1 MTARVL
7 IIDDSALMRGL
18 LENALNG
25 TAGVEVLGTAP
36 DASAARGAIKSLKPN
51 VLTLDIEMPG
61 LSGLEF
67 LEEIM
72 TTDPMPVIMVS
83 TLTGQG
89 TDSTLKALELGAID
103 FIEKP
108 VLRNT
113 EDRLNFKSRLS
124 QKVKSAATARVSKPL
139 PQPVSRPQ
147 WERATGANRAGKPAL
162 IAIGASTGGVT
173 AVKQV
178 LEALPPDCPPVAIV
192 QHMPPAYTARF
203 ANRLN
208 ASLPQ
213 TVKEA
218 IHGET
223 LKPGTVHLGPGGRH
237 LSIRKSSS
245 GYITMLSD
253 DPPVNGHRPSVDVF
267 FQSVA
272 KAAGP
277 SALGT
282 ILTGM
287 GRDGADGLLMMR
299 KAGASTFGEAEES
312 CVVYGMPK
320 AAFQIGAVAEQLP
333 VNSLSSRIAS
343 LL

>member
-18 LENALNG
+18 LENALEG
-25 TAGVEVLGTAP
+25 ASGVVVMGTAP
-36 DASAARGAIKSLKPN
+36 DANAARGAIKSLRPN

-72 TTDPMPVIMVS
+72 ATNPMPVIMVS
-83 TLTGQG
+83 TLTGPG
-89 TDSTLKALELGAID
+89 TDSTLRALELGAVD

-113 EDRLNFKSRLS
+113 EERLDFKSRLS
-124 QKVKSAATARVSKPL
+124 QKVKLASSARVGKPRL
-139 PQPVSRPQ
+139 APVSHRRNL
-147 WERATGANRAGKPAL
+147 ERRSASGPKPSL
-162 IAIGASTGGVT
+162 VAIGASTGGVT

-178 LEALPPDCPPVAIV
+178 LECLPASSPPIAIV
-192 QHMPPAYTARF
+192 QHMPANYTERF

-208 ASLPQ
+208 GALPL

-218 IHGET
+218 VHGET
-223 LKPGTVHLGPGGRH
+223 LLPGTVSLAPGGRH
-237 LSIRKSSS
+237 MSILKSSS
-245 GYITMLSD
+245 GFITMLSD
-253 DPPVNGHRPSVDVF
+253 EDPVGGHRPSVDVF
-267 FQSVA
+267 FRSVA
-272 KAAGP
+272 KSAGR
-277 SALGT
+277 SALGI

-287 GRDGADGLLMMR
+287 GRDGADGLLTMR
-299 KAGASTFGEAEES
+299 KSGAATFGEAEES

-333 VNSLSSRIAS
+333 LNGLSDRVAS

>member
-7 IIDDSALMRGL
+7 IIDDSAVMRGL
-18 LENALNG
+18 LEIALSG
-25 TAGVEVLGTAP
+25 TAGIKVLGTAP
-36 DASAARGAIKSLKPN
+36 DAAAARGAIKTLRPN

-61 LSGLEF
+61 ISGLEF

-72 TTDPMPVIMVS
+72 ASNPMPVIMVS
-83 TLTGQG
+83 TLTGRG

-113 EDRLNFKSRLS
+113 EDRLEFKRRLS
-124 QKVKSAATARVSKPL
+124 QKVMSASTAQVRK
-139 PQPVSRPQ
+139 SRPAPV
-147 WERATGANRAGKPAL
+147 RRPARGTISRIARPSL

-178 LEALPPDCPPVAIV
+178 LDAMPANCPPIAIV
-192 QHMPPAYTARF
+192 QHMPSAYTTRF
-203 ANRLN
+203 ASRLN
-208 ASLPQ
+208 SSLPLSVQ
-213 TVKEA
+213 EA
-218 IHGET
+218 VHGEI
-223 LKPGTVHLGPGGRH
+223 LKPGTVWLSPGNQH
-237 LSIRKSSS
+237 MSIRESSS
-245 GYITMLSD
+245 GFVTLLSD
-253 DPPVNGHRPSVDVF
+253 EAPVGGHRPSVDVF
-267 FQSVA
+267 FRSVA
-272 KAAGP
+272 K
-277 SALGT
+277 SAKATAFGI

-287 GRDGADGLLMMR
+287 GRDGAEGLLTMR
-299 KAGASTFGEAEES
+299 KAGAATFGEAEES

-333 VNSLSSRIAS
+333 VGDLSGRVAS